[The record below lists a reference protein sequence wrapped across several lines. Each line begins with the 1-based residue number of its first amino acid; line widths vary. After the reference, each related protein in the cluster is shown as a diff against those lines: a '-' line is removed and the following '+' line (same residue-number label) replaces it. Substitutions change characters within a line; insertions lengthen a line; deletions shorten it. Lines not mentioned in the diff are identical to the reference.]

1 MEFQFPTSTHY
12 CFTDS
17 NKRPTCLARI
27 DNITSNNNT
36 TNQSIGTTGTPITAS
51 MIAVS
56 FTDGSIDVYDL
67 NSLESSSSSINNSPT
82 PFITFKQSNESTN
95 SSDSS
100 NVTVNNQSN
109 TFGAR
114 INSIV
119 VHPTM
124 PILVSAH
131 RDRQIKFWDL
141 NTGKNTF
148 FKIL

>member
-1 MEFQFPTSTHY
+1 
-12 CFTDS
+12 
-17 NKRPTCLARI
+17 
-27 DNITSNNNT
+27 
-36 TNQSIGTTGTPITAS
+36 

-82 PFITFKQSNESTN
+82 PFITFKQTNESINGTDG
-95 SSDSS
+95 S
-100 NVTVNNQSN
+100 VTVNNQSSS
-109 TFGAR
+109 FGGR

-131 RDRQIKFWDL
+131 QDRQIKFWDL
-141 NTGKNTF
+141 NTGKKPFHFIQYT
-148 FKIL
+148 